1 MSRPHAGRLRVALH
15 SRHSPRLHHLEIRKL
30 ALMAPAGQ
38 DGCGEFNGFR
48 SGTSSPFHHYIYILY
63 NTEITLFPAEDDGG
77 GIPFRAAWVDTR
89 VECCH
94 RSNAAVSQTGPRH
107 LREGAFDQIAPRARF
122 GGMHLLKASRPGG
135 QISHGFLRKVGRMMI
150 QHPAHDGV
158 RRSVTI
164 QDLQ

>member
-1 MSRPHAGRLRVALH
+1 MRISL
-15 SRHSPRLHHLEIRKL
+15 
-30 ALMAPAGQ
+30 Q
-38 DGCGEFNGFR
+38 DFGAR
-48 SGTSSPFHHYIYILY
+48 TSNPFHHYICILY

>member
-1 MSRPHAGRLRVALH
+1 MACGRGAGVSSSAFASPSRNAAAY
-15 SRHSPRLHHLEIRKL
+15 L
-30 ALMAPAGQ
+30 APT
-38 DGCGEFNGFR
+38 
-48 SGTSSPFHHYIYILY
+48 STVPITSSPFHHYIYILY

-94 RSNAAVSQTGPRH
+94 RSNAAVSQTGLRH

>member
-1 MSRPHAGRLRVALH
+1 M
-15 SRHSPRLHHLEIRKL
+15 
-30 ALMAPAGQ
+30 
-38 DGCGEFNGFR
+38 
-48 SGTSSPFHHYIYILY
+48 
-63 NTEITLFPAEDDGG
+63 
-77 GIPFRAAWVDTR
+77 DTR
-89 VECCH
+89 FEFFH
-94 RSNAAVSQTGPRH
+94 RSDAEVSQEGPRH
-107 LREGAFDQIAPRARF
+107 FREGAFDQIAPRARF

>member
-1 MSRPHAGRLRVALH
+1 MWELFATLVVNAIATVLKFGDRTQLGAVL
-15 SRHSPRLHHLEIRKL
+15 L
-30 ALMAPAGQ
+30 AP
-38 DGCGEFNGFR
+38 
-48 SGTSSPFHHYIYILY
+48 SSPFHHYIYILY

-94 RSNAAVSQTGPRH
+94 RSNAAVSQTGLRH